1 MADAS
6 LPPVD
11 DEIAE
16 NVQKRKPGRPKG
28 SLNKTTIQRHSRR
41 EVASAD
47 TPPSEEDADATPD
60 ASPRVTNLRSNAKCA
75 QVRKPRTKGSSAAA
89 PRALE
94 EDTGAPPGHT
104 KRVQP
109 RQQSALPPT
118 RRAETPCQPSRRAET
133 PSPPPAKPKKRKSRV
148 IVLPDSSSS
157 SEDDVTVIKKRRRR
171 HHPREPQQ
179 SRSTSPV
186 PHVSVERDS
195 EAAEEP
201 QPLRVLG
208 SNLRE
213 QHRQRLEARRATY
226 DSYFKHLR

>member
-1 MADAS
+1 MDDAS

-11 DEIAE
+11 DEIAV

-28 SLNKTTIQRHSRR
+28 SLNKATIQKRSRR

-60 ASPRVTNLRSNAKCA
+60 TSPRVTNLRSDAKCA

-89 PRALE
+89 SRVLE
-94 EDTGAPPGHT
+94 EDTCAPPGHT

-118 RRAETPCQPSRRAET
+118 RRAETP
-133 PSPPPAKPKKRKSRV
+133 SPPPAKPKKRKSRV
-148 IVLPDSSSS
+148 IVLPESSS

-171 HHPREPQQ
+171 HHPRESQQ
-179 SRSTSPV
+179 SRSVSPV
-186 PHVSVERDS
+186 PCANVARDC
-195 EAAEEP
+195 EVAEGL
-201 QPLRVLG
+201 QPLSVLG
-208 SNLRE
+208 FNLRE

-226 DSYFKHLR
+226 DGYFRHLR

>member
-1 MADAS
+1 MDDAS

-28 SLNKTTIQRHSRR
+28 SLNKATIQKRCER
-41 EVASAD
+41 EVASAV

-60 ASPRVTNLRSNAKCA
+60 TSPRVTNLRSDAKCA

-89 PRALE
+89 SRALE
-94 EDTGAPPGHT
+94 EDTCAPPGHT

-118 RRAETPCQPSRRAET
+118 RRAET

-171 HHPREPQQ
+171 HHPRESQQ
-179 SRSTSPV
+179 SRSVSPV
-186 PHVSVERDS
+186 PRASVERDS

-201 QPLRVLG
+201 QPLSVLG
-208 SNLRE
+208 FNLRE

>member
-1 MADAS
+1 MDDAS

-11 DEIAE
+11 DEIAV

-28 SLNKTTIQRHSRR
+28 SLNKATIQKRSRR

-60 ASPRVTNLRSNAKCA
+60 TSPRVTNLRPNTPDAP
-75 QVRKPRTKGSSAAA
+75 PRTARK
-89 PRALE
+89 
-94 EDTGAPPGHT
+94 
-104 KRVQP
+104 P

-118 RRAETPCQPSRRAET
+118 RRVET
-133 PSPPPAKPKKRKSRV
+133 PSPPPAKSKKRKSRV
-148 IVLPDSSSS
+148 IVLPDSSSE
-157 SEDDVTVIKKRRRR
+157 EDDVTVIKKRRRR
-171 HHPREPQQ
+171 HHPRESQQ
-179 SRSTSPV
+179 SRSVSHV
-186 PHVSVERDS
+186 PRASVERDS

-208 SNLRE
+208 FNLRE

>member
-1 MADAS
+1 M
-6 LPPVD
+6 
-11 DEIAE
+11 
-16 NVQKRKPGRPKG
+16 
-28 SLNKTTIQRHSRR
+28 
-41 EVASAD
+41 
-47 TPPSEEDADATPD
+47 
-60 ASPRVTNLRSNAKCA
+60 
-75 QVRKPRTKGSSAAA
+75 RKPRTKGSSAAA

-118 RRAETPCQPSRRAET
+118 RRAET

-171 HHPREPQQ
+171 HHPRESQQ
-179 SRSTSPV
+179 SRSASPV

-195 EAAEEP
+195 ETAEEP
-201 QPLRVLG
+201 QPLRALG
-208 SNLRE
+208 FNLRE
-213 QHRQRLEARRATY
+213 QHHQRLEARRATY